1 MSELATKQEDVKE
14 ENLSDDEVVLK
25 PKKVKRICSEK
36 QLEALKKNRECN
48 NKLRTEE
55 AKEKKLKRAIELVE
69 KHKVVETKAKQIT
82 KEPESDSSSDSSSEE
97 EVVIVKKKREKIK
110 EKPKKKKKKIIIEIS
125 DSESESEEEEEEP
138 EPVKKQKPLKA
149 REMITQQNKK
159 SLIKVHK
166 PVEPINYFCD

>member
-1 MSELATKQEDVKE
+1 MSELATKQQEVKE

-36 QLEALKKNRECN
+36 QLEALKKNRDCN

-69 KHKVVETKAKQIT
+69 KHKVVETKALQIT
-82 KEPESDSSSDSSSEE
+82 KEPERDSSSDSSSEE
-97 EVVIVKKKREKIK
+97 EVVIVKKKREKVK

-125 DSESESEEEEEEP
+125 DSESEEEEEEDP

-149 REMITQQNKK
+149 RDMITQQNKK

>member
-1 MSELATKQEDVKE
+1 MSELATKQQEVKE

-55 AKEKKLKRAIELVE
+55 AKEKKLKRAIELIE
-69 KHKVVETKAKQIT
+69 KNKDVKTKALQIT
-82 KEPESDSSSDSSSEE
+82 KEPESNSSSDSSSEE
-97 EVVIVKKKREKIK
+97 EVVIVKKKREKVK

-125 DSESESEEEEEEP
+125 DSESEEEEEEDP

-149 REMITQQNKK
+149 RDMITQQNKK

-166 PVEPINYFCD
+166 PAEPTNYFCD

>member
-1 MSELATKQEDVKE
+1 MSEVAAKVDDIKE

-110 EKPKKKKKKIIIEIS
+110 EKPKKKKKKTIIEIS
-125 DSESESEEEEEEP
+125 DSESESGEEP